1 MVDDMDAALRLLAE
15 SPVPAA
21 LADIDAGVFAR
32 IANRRA
38 HDLGRSVIVGA
49 AAFALLAGIG
59 AGLWPIASSTWAW
72 MGSGSIAWRGSSQ
85 IYPPERG
92 APPSRSTRPISADRK
107 SAG

>member
-38 HDLGRSVIVGA
+38 HDLGRSVIVRA
-49 AAFALLAGIG
+49 ATFALLAGNG
-59 AGLWPIASSTWAW
+59 AGLWPIAT
-72 MGSGSIAWRGSSQ
+72 SQ
-85 IYPPERG
+85 
-92 APPSRSTRPISADRK
+92 SAQAQVGRAHVWTPATNANLVCRLLLEK
-107 SAG
+107 NNAHHS